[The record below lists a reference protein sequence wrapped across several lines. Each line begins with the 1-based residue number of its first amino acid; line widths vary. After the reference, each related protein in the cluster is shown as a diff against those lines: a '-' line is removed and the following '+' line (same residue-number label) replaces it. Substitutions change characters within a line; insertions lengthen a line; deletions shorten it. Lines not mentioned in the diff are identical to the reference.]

1 MFNPNRVLD
10 HELFLN
16 SFSLYLSGGR
26 LLEKRG
32 LLTFHK
38 LREGS
43 IRVEVSTR
51 TGGFIRKN
59 AYWPFQTNS
68 DFFWGGLVQCP
79 FLVSRIQT
87 RHKKGYE
94 YKLFGE
100 LI

>member
-1 MFNPNRVLD
+1 MFSPNRVLD

-43 IRVEVSTR
+43 IRVEASTR
-51 TGGFIRKN
+51 TGG
-59 AYWPFQTNS
+59 
-68 DFFWGGLVQCP
+68 
-79 FLVSRIQT
+79 
-87 RHKKGYE
+87 
-94 YKLFGE
+94 LFGKMR
-100 LI
+100 IGPFRPIQISSGVA